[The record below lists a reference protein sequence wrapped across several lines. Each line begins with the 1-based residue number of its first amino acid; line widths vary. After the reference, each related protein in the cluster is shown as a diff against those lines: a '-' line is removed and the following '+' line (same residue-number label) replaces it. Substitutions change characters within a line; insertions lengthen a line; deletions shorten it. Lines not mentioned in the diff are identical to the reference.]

1 VDERAPQRA
10 TTVDLEA
17 GSCPAP
23 LHPGEQVV
31 MGHGGGGRLSAELVE
46 RLFLP
51 AFGEAASTATPTD
64 SSVLELPGGLRLA
77 FTTDSYVV
85 QPLFFPGGNIG
96 ELAVYGTVNDLAMS
110 GAIPMALSSAFVLEE
125 GLELDLLSEVASSM
139 GRAASRA
146 DVRLV
151 TGDTKVVE
159 RGHGDGLYVN
169 TAGVGLVPAGV
180 DLRPERALPG
190 DVVIVS
196 GAIGLHGIAVL
207 SLREGLE
214 FGTDILSDTAPLA
227 ELVAAMLAVEPDLH
241 VLRDLTRGGLA
252 TSLCELASTAG
263 VGIEFEER
271 RVPVPEAVQAACG
284 FLGLDP
290 LQVANEGK
298 LVAFVPAGCAD
309 ELLEVM
315 RRFPEGRE
323 STAIGRV
330 VAEHPGLVVARTG
343 LGGSRVVD
351 RPMGEQLPRIC

>member
-1 VDERAPQRA
+1 MAEQRAPRA
-10 TTVDLEA
+10 TAADLEA
-17 GSCPAP
+17 WSCPAP

-64 SSVLELPGGLRLA
+64 ASVLEMPGGLRLA
-77 FTTDSYVV
+77 FTTDTYVV
-85 QPLFFPGGNIG
+85 QPLLFPGGDIG

-110 GAIPMALSSAFVLEE
+110 GATPMALSSAFVLEE
-125 GLELDLLSEVASSM
+125 GLELDLLRRVASSM
-139 GRAASRA
+139 GRAALRA
-146 DVRLV
+146 GVRLV

-169 TAGVGLVPAGV
+169 TAGIGVVPAGV
-180 DLRPERALPG
+180 DVRPERAQPG

-196 GAIGLHGIAVL
+196 GAIGLHGVAVL
-207 SLREGLE
+207 SRREGLE

-227 ELVAAMLAVEPDLH
+227 DLVADMLAAEPDLH

-263 VGIEFEER
+263 VGVEFEER
-271 RVPVPEAVQAACG
+271 RVLVPEAVQAACS

-290 LQVANEGK
+290 LHVANEGK
-298 LVAFVPAGCAD
+298 LVAFVPAAGAD
-309 ELLEVM
+309 EVLEAM
-315 RRFPEGRE
+315 HRCPEGRE
-323 STAIGRV
+323 SAVIGRV
-330 VAEHPGLVVARTG
+330 VEEHPGVVVTRTA
-343 LGGSRVVD
+343 LGGTRVVD